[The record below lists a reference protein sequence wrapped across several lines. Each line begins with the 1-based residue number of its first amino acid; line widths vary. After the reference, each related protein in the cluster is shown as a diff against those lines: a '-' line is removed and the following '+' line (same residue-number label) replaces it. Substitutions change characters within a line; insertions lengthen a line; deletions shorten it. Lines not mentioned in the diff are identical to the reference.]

1 MISFSAN
8 VKRELCRTAPGAKC
22 CALAEMLGA
31 LLYANHFSAS
41 CIRIV
46 TENPEFAARL
56 PRLLQRGFGLRFD
69 ALPEP
74 EAQGKR
80 VLVLEDPEK
89 ISHVFTLC
97 GFSAE
102 SSLALHVNLALLE
115 NDCCRRAFLRGA
127 FLAGGS
133 VTDPAKRYHLEF
145 STSHRRVCAETG
157 TLLLEMGLTPKQTER
172 KGSSILYFKQSETI
186 EELLALMGAPVSAM
200 TVMQAKIE
208 KDWRNDANR
217 KTNCDTANVTKA
229 VDAAQE
235 QLAALRQLAGEN
247 GDLAGVLYLGSVPE
261 RTTDV
266 HAVLDSLPE
275 QPWQFVA
282 DIPADRWVTAPG
294 GGRELYCI
302 FAVRR
307 EDTLFVYEK
316 QDPQYPNETG
326 KELYGRQGGQ
336 PILLLCN
343 GSREDTDTMVTVY
356 CSTGRPLDWNP
367 QLSAETSR
375 PVPVE
380 GVDDF
385 SQHPTPGA
393 AP

>member
-186 EELLALMGAPVSAM
+186 EELLAR
-200 TVMQAKIE
+200 I
-208 KDWRNDANR
+208 R
-217 KTNCDTANVTKA
+217 
-229 VDAAQE
+229 
-235 QLAALRQLAGEN
+235 AALRKRTAAPEETLLTAGPLTMNVDKHQVTMKDQPVELTKKEF
-247 GDLAGVLYLGSVPE
+247 DLLRHLLE
-261 RTTDV
+261 
-266 HAVLDSLPE
+266 
-275 QPWQFVA
+275 VA
-282 DIPADRWVTAPG
+282 LRIG
-294 GGRELYCI
+294 GGIALQ
-302 FAVRR
+302 AVQR
-307 EDTLFVYEK
+307 LGVI
-316 QDPQYPNETG
+316 
-326 KELYGRQGGQ
+326 GGARHRHN
-336 PILLLCN
+336 IA
-343 GSREDTDTMVTVY
+343 G
-356 CSTGRPLDWNP
+356 
-367 QLSAETSR
+367 
-375 PVPVE
+375 
-380 GVDDF
+380 
-385 SQHPTPGA
+385 H
-393 AP
+393 

>member
-133 VTDPAKRYHLEF
+133 A
-145 STSHRRVCAETG
+145 
-157 TLLLEMGLTPKQTER
+157 
-172 KGSSILYFKQSETI
+172 SS
-186 EELLALMGAPVSAM
+186 P
-200 TVMQAKIE
+200 
-208 KDWRNDANR
+208 
-217 KTNCDTANVTKA
+217 
-229 VDAAQE
+229 
-235 QLAALRQLAGEN
+235 
-247 GDLAGVLYLGSVPE
+247 
-261 RTTDV
+261 
-266 HAVLDSLPE
+266 
-275 QPWQFVA
+275 
-282 DIPADRWVTAPG
+282 
-294 GGRELYCI
+294 
-302 FAVRR
+302 
-307 EDTLFVYEK
+307 
-316 QDPQYPNETG
+316 
-326 KELYGRQGGQ
+326 
-336 PILLLCN
+336 
-343 GSREDTDTMVTVY
+343 
-356 CSTGRPLDWNP
+356 
-367 QLSAETSR
+367 
-375 PVPVE
+375 
-380 GVDDF
+380 
-385 SQHPTPGA
+385 
-393 AP
+393 